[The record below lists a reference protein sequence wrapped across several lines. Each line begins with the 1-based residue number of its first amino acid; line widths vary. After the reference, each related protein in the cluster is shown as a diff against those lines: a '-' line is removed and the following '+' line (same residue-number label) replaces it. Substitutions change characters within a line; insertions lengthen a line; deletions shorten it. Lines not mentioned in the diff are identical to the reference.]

1 MNDVKYKE
9 FLKTLNEN
17 LSPDAKNKIWK
28 KILSKTFKALE
39 KKLDKEN
46 NKRKRKKMVK
56 KGYENASDE
65 YHKKIDNMEK

>member
-28 KILSKTFKALE
+28 KILAKTFRALE
-39 KKLDKEN
+39 KKLDREN
-46 NKRKRKKMVK
+46 NKRKRKKMIK
-56 KGYENASDE
+56 KGYEDASNK
-65 YHKKIDNMEK
+65 YHKELDKKEK